1 MDKQQ
6 ILRLKLLGVNTN
18 QTTIDIFEELLRIAE
33 HLYEELSIAEED
45 RMRINLY
52 RLRQPTN

>member
-6 ILRLKLLGVNTN
+6 ILRLNLLGVNTN

-33 HLYEELSIAEED
+33 HLYEELSIVEED
-45 RMRINLY
+45 RMRVNLY